1 MALVTTTGTVVWR
14 RMSTLVSMLPQ
25 LPTKLPASSK
35 QLFLALHLDHFG
47 GNGAHRPCPGWVNRM
62 RTLRVPRP
70 APFPHLPN
78 QPLQRERPGRVKGG
92 EFLRECSI
100 GITRGLWIEWVRFF
114 R

>member
-1 MALVTTTGTVVWR
+1 MVTTTGTVVWR
-14 RMSTLVSMLPQ
+14 RMSTLASMLPQ

-47 GNGAHRPCPGWVNRM
+47 GNGVHRPCPGWANRT
-62 RTLRVPRP
+62 RTLREPRP

-78 QPLQRERPGRVKGG
+78 QPLQRERPGRVKGA

-100 GITRGLWIEWVRFF
+100 GITRDLWIEWVKFF